1 MVMAR
6 AAGTW
11 IVVTKPGRGTDSA
24 WRRIAGQ
31 TECLMNRPDTKY
43 VAVGDADVAYQV
55 LGEGPSDLLFFNG
68 LGSHV
73 EMAWENPDIADFL
86 AQLASLRRLIILDRR
101 GTGASDGVP
110 RNAIPTWEEWTEDIE
125 SVLNEVGSRQSSIL
139 ATVDSGPIAVL
150 YAAAHPERVDSLV
163 LCNTSARYLV
173 DDDYPIGFTSE
184 ALDFVVEF
192 LRTHWGTPE
201 FLSLAG
207 AAGPEDPV
215 RRDALARLFRSSVTP
230 RTAAAQYDYLLR
242 HLDVR
247 PVLPLLR
254 APTLVLSADNPTFLP
269 IAHGRYVAEHIE
281 GSKFVAL
288 PGNDM
293 LIFGQRDVI
302 FDEVAEF
309 LTGTRPITNIDRV
322 LVSVLFTDIV
332 GSTERAASLGDQRWR
347 LLLDGHD
354 QIVREQLRIFRG
366 REVNTTGD
374 GFVASFDG
382 PARAIRCGKG
392 IIEATQALDIELR
405 MGLHTGECEVR
416 GNDLGGLAVHIAARI
431 GSLASPNEVLV
442 SSTVKDLVV
451 GSGIEFEDRGEYELK
466 GVPGSWRLFRVTS

>member
-1 MVMAR
+1 
-6 AAGTW
+6 
-11 IVVTKPGRGTDSA
+11 
-24 WRRIAGQ
+24 
-31 TECLMNRPDTKY
+31 
-43 VAVGDADVAYQV
+43 
-55 LGEGPSDLLFFNG
+55 
-68 LGSHV
+68 
-73 EMAWENPDIADFL
+73 
-86 AQLASLRRLIILDRR
+86 
-101 GTGASDGVP
+101 
-110 RNAIPTWEEWTEDIE
+110 
-125 SVLNEVGSRQSSIL
+125 
-139 ATVDSGPIAVL
+139 
-150 YAAAHPERVDSLV
+150 LV
-163 LCNTSARYLV
+163 
-173 DDDYPIGFTSE
+173 I
-184 ALDFVVEF
+184 EF
-192 LRTHWGTPE
+192 LRTSWGTPE

-242 HLDVR
+242 NLDVR

-254 APTLVLSADNPTFLP
+254 APTLVLSVDNPSFLP
-269 IAHGRYVAEHIE
+269 MAHGRYVAEHIE

-293 LIFGQRDVI
+293 LIFSQRDVI

-309 LTGTRPITNIDRV
+309 LTGTRPLTDIDRV

-347 LLLDGHD
+347 SLLDRHD

-382 PARAIRCGKG
+382 PARAIRCGQV
-392 IIEATQALDIELR
+392 IIDATRALGIELR

-451 GSGIEFEDRGEYELK
+451 GSGIEFNDRGEHVLK
-466 GVPGSWRLFRVTS
+466 GVPGSWKLYAVSG

>member
-1 MVMAR
+1 
-6 AAGTW
+6 
-11 IVVTKPGRGTDSA
+11 
-24 WRRIAGQ
+24 
-31 TECLMNRPDTKY
+31 
-43 VAVGDADVAYQV
+43 
-55 LGEGPSDLLFFNG
+55 
-68 LGSHV
+68 
-73 EMAWENPDIADFL
+73 
-86 AQLASLRRLIILDRR
+86 
-101 GTGASDGVP
+101 VP

-125 SVLNEVGSRQSSIL
+125 SVLNAVGSEQTSIL
-139 ATVDSGPIAVL
+139 ATVDGGPIAIL
-150 YAAAHPERVDSLV
+150 YAAAHPERVTSLV
-163 LCNTSARYLV
+163 LFNTTARYLV
-173 DDDYPIGFTSE
+173 ADDYPIGFTPE
-184 ALDFVVEF
+184 ALEFVIDF

-242 HLDVR
+242 NLDVR
-247 PVLPLLR
+247 PVLPLLG
-254 APTLVLSADNPTFLP
+254 APTLVLSADNPSFLP
-269 IAHGRYVAEHIE
+269 MAHGRYVAEHIE

-288 PGNDM
+288 PGDDM
-293 LIFGQRDVI
+293 LIFSQQDPI

-309 LTGTRPITNIDRV
+309 LTGTRPVTDIDRV

-347 LLLDGHD
+347 SLLDRHD

-382 PARAIRCGKG
+382 PARAIRCGQV
-392 IIEATQALDIELR
+392 IIDATRALGIELR

-416 GNDLGGLAVHIAARI
+416 GNDLGGLAVHIAARV
-431 GSLASPNEVLV
+431 GSLASPSEVLV
-442 SSTVKDLVV
+442 SGTVKDLVV
-451 GSGIEFEDRGEYELK
+451 GSGIEFNDRGDHVLK
-466 GVPGSWRLFRVTS
+466 GVPGSWKLYAVAG